1 MRTLLFASLV
11 LAFSSG
17 CAGIGKPLSQPADY
31 KSPKDDEILDDEPK
45 TGDPFAIDG
54 IIRQEQLPLLK
65 GPQPA
70 YAEVALADPPEG
82 VPAPPASCDAWA
94 KHPVGKPACADGGT
108 AKAKLDEAMGKD
120 GAERDKALAA
130 MEACEGLPPGFVRS
144 LRAELAPVEC
154 ADALVKPFFAAK
166 PKNVPGAVQHALVG
180 QALAARL
187 RRAVSPPPKLDPPF
201 SRERVLEHHRGPL
214 KEWLEVQAK
223 GIQTLA
229 SQGAALGAYGK
240 GIVATEA
247 GMADLRLVE
256 AVRGAPVPEEFKKD
270 PELESAYFA
279 SLDESLDP
287 RKARGRDGEL
297 VGLRE
302 MANAGVTR
310 DTRTGEARAILSR
323 LYGGRRVDALDPLL
337 LPPIAEAPAAT
348 VDQRLAARLPSFY
361 AGTILTPESIV
372 DPATARALMER
383 GFPLPFRAAARE
395 KHKELSR
402 DTATLL
408 ARARIELGIRYWRAV
423 DFDEAITLL
432 QIIPEEERRPD
443 HRLMLALAIA
453 LRKGPEDTV
462 ALMKAGGTAPPK
474 FGDVRALEVIANES
488 GKLAGHAAFDAA
500 LLRELAAPQGAPA
513 AYFRDVAGKW
523 RKAERLVQDDK
534 AKAFANDRAQAM
546 DALAQNIAQP
556 AND

>member
-1 MRTLLFASLV
+1 MRTLLFASIV

-17 CAGIGKPLSQPADY
+17 CASFGKPSSTPSGY
-31 KSPKDDEILDDEPK
+31 KAPQDDEIVDDEEK
-45 TGDPFAIDG
+45 TGDPFAIEG
-54 IIRQEQLPLLK
+54 IVRQEQLPLLK

-82 VPAPPASCDAWA
+82 VPPPPASCDAYVKNPVA
-94 KHPVGKPACADGGT
+94 KNACADPT
-108 AKAKLDEAMGKD
+108 AAKAKLDEALAKD
-120 GAERDKALAA
+120 GVERDKALASI
-130 MEACEGLPPGFVRS
+130 EACEGFPAGFVRS

-154 ADALVKPFFAAK
+154 SDGLIKPFFAAK
-166 PKNVPGAVQHALVG
+166 PQNVSGAIQHALVG

-229 SQGAALGAYGK
+229 SQGAQLGAYGK

-302 MANAGVTR
+302 MANAGVTH

-323 LYGGRRVDALDPLL
+323 LYGGRRVDALDAIL
-337 LPPIAEAPAAT
+337 LPPIAEAPKAT
-348 VDQRLAARLPSFY
+348 VEQRLAARLPSFY
-361 AGTILTPESIV
+361 AGLILAPETVV
-372 DPATARALMER
+372 DPATARALLER
-383 GFPLPFRAAARE
+383 GYPLPFRAAARE
-395 KHKELSR
+395 KQKELSK
-402 DTATLL
+402 DAATLL
-408 ARARIELGIRYWRAV
+408 ARARIELGLRYWRAV

-432 QIIPEEERRPD
+432 QLIPEADRRPD

-453 LRKGPEDTV
+453 LRKGPEDTI
-462 ALMKAGGTAPPK
+462 ALMKAAGTAPPK

-500 LLRELAAPQGAPA
+500 LLRELAAPQGAPP

-523 RKAERLVQDDK
+523 RKAARLVQDDK
-534 AKAFANDRAQAM
+534 AKAFAEDRASAM
-546 DALAQNIAQP
+546 DSLAQNIAQP
-556 AND
+556 GND